1 MFLNSASTEAA
12 PELCLCWAG
21 RGRKVPVAIQAP
33 APPAELIFCL
43 DPGDWVPHPDVSLST
58 AVPVA
63 PKDEGGFHIP
73 LVVTYVC
80 PFPAGRRGGHGGH
93 QQAGGSWRPSV
104 RPALGEERARPAP
117 PSLHPAH
124 LLGASGEGIWL
135 QHFSLI
141 SVLPPPSANLLNTM
155 CSGPRCFHLWLITF
169 LPCICFLRLQNEIDK
184 SHCRGERLFR
194 SRAAEGT
201 IARGLH
207 PPAQRGQSE
216 AMTHVVPNDSSGQW
230 AIVLTCSLPQ
240 CLTAHL
246 PACITDSSRNRPRT
260 GCVRACVCGVV
271 WRSVRCVGRHW
282 AWRVPPVEE
291 AYTVENPR
299 LNVPFLRFLGK
310 GLGLSS

>member
-1 MFLNSASTEAA
+1 M
-12 PELCLCWAG
+12 
-21 RGRKVPVAIQAP
+21 AIQAP
-33 APPAELIFCL
+33 APLAVPSFCR
-43 DPGDWVPHPDVSLST
+43 DPGDWVLHLDVSLST
-58 AVPVA
+58 AAPMA
-63 PKDEGGFHIP
+63 PKDEGGFHTP

-80 PFPAGRRGGHGGH
+80 L
-93 QQAGGSWRPSV
+93 SV
-104 RPALGEERARPAP
+104 RPALREERARPAP

-216 AMTHVVPNDSSGQW
+216 AMTHVVPNDRSGQW

-246 PACITDSSRNRPRT
+246 PACIPDSSRNPAQDRVCA
-260 GCVRACVCGVV
+260 CVSACVCARTRAVWYGVCGV
-271 WRSVRCVGRHW
+271 WGGIGHGGCCL
-282 AWRVPPVEE
+282 WR
-291 AYTVENPR
+291 R
-299 LNVPFLRFLGK
+299 LKQWKIPALT
-310 GLGLSS
+310 SPS